1 VTKVTDVSVVIATVD
16 RPAGLARCLDA
27 LLSGSVLP
35 GEIIVVDQG
44 SNHLTMTMIDNRQ
57 NASVPLRH
65 IRQKRS
71 GLSASRNLGVS
82 HARYRIVA
90 VTDDDCAPDAEW
102 VAAIDRTFRADAPPD
117 ALTGRI
123 LPFGPPADGTY
134 VVSARTSTERT
145 EFTGKI
151 APWHV
156 GSGANFATSRQR
168 FISLG
173 GCNERLGVGS
183 PGMAAEDIDLIYRML
198 DAGLRIRYEPD
209 AIVYHE
215 RQSKDQRV
223 TSRFSYGF
231 GVGAFCALWLRRGDL
246 YSGRVL
252 WTWLALQTGA
262 LSMAAVRHQWFELYQ
277 RWLSLRGTLSGVMY
291 GARFGKSRSL
301 ASQLLPDGR
310 HVS

>member
-1 VTKVTDVSVVIATVD
+1 VSAVVATVD

-27 LLSGSVLP
+27 LLSGSALP

-44 SNHLTMTMIDNRQ
+44 SNDLTTTTIENRRH
-57 NASVPLRH
+57 AAVPLRH
-65 IRQKRS
+65 IRQNCR

-82 HARYRIVA
+82 HAKCRVVA
-90 VTDDDCAPDAEW
+90 VTDDDCVPDAEW
-102 VAAIDRTFRADAPPD
+102 IAVIDRALGGDSPPD

-145 EFTGKI
+145 EYSGKVV
-151 APWHV
+151 PWHV
-156 GSGANFATSRQR
+156 GSGANFATTRQC
-168 FISLG
+168 FIGIG
-173 GCNERLGVGS
+173 GCNERLGAGS

-198 DAGLRIRYEPD
+198 GAGLRIRYEPD
-209 AIVYHE
+209 AIVFHE

-223 TSRFSYGF
+223 SSRFGYAF

-252 WTWLALQTGA
+252 WNWLALQTGA
-262 LSMAAVRHQWFELYQ
+262 LSRAAARRQRFELYQ
-277 RWLSLRGTLSGVMY
+277 RWLSLRGTLMGVIY
-291 GARFGKSRSL
+291 GARLGKSRSL
-301 ASQLLPDGR
+301 ASQLLPDRR
-310 HVS
+310 HPS